1 MFAQSSRWINRAL
14 TGSGSLL
21 TWLRTHTLNISG
33 PSICCLLNLAF
44 FTASSRLYANLD
56 FEGIIGWETEG
67 QVITHPA
74 LSHGG
79 ETK

>member
-1 MFAQSSRWINRAL
+1 MTAVGRQPRFPMVAQS
-14 TGSGSLL
+14 SLL
-21 TWLRTHTLNISG
+21 TWLRTNISG

-67 QVITHPA
+67 QAITHPA

>member
-1 MFAQSSRWINRAL
+1 
-14 TGSGSLL
+14 
-21 TWLRTHTLNISG
+21 
-33 PSICCLLNLAF
+33 LLNLAF

-67 QVITHPA
+67 QAITHPA